1 MGRWMVREMGRGMVR
16 EIGRGMGMGMVRW
29 MVREM
34 GRGTGS
40 NLNLTVNSHPTAVA
54 QLVKCPMY
62 KLMFVTTFEMIKF
75 LLMIK

>member
-40 NLNLTVNSHPTAVA
+40 NLNLTVNSHPIGVEQKILAENGD
-54 QLVKCPMY
+54 L
-62 KLMFVTTFEMIKF
+62 
-75 LLMIK
+75 